1 MKKIKLFFF
10 FCFSAFVTSS
20 FAQVLLHT
28 NLENVNESIL
38 PYTKTGANTQT
49 ENLPQLNWKFIP
61 QTKNLPNY
69 VPGEIYVK
77 FKEDAK
83 EYKNIKVDANGK
95 ISFFDIPFLKDI
107 FSKYQVEEFYH
118 SFVGADS
125 PFLQSSF
132 RMKIADDSK
141 IEQVIKE
148 LSAKNYI
155 ETVVKVPLFKV
166 FLTPNDPYYA
176 ITSTFQ
182 GYSLKWNWYLTKIN
196 AAAAWDIS
204 TGSSTVKVAIVDNA
218 VYTSHPDLSSKI
230 VAQYDVADNDNNAN
244 PPTSVTSETSRY
256 TWSHGTHAAGLAGA
270 ITNNNV
276 GIASIGYNVSLIAI
290 KCTKNS
296 ASPEALTGGYEGV
309 QKAADLGA
317 NVINMSFGGPM
328 TSQTEKNYGQGIMNY
343 AYNKGCVLVAAAG
356 NEGDQGNEI
365 NYPAN
370 FNHVIAV
377 GATNGNDAKAGFS
390 QYGSWIDVMA
400 PGGNDVLGGQP
411 FLPLLSTTWSQ
422 AYGLKSIYGLTTAT
436 SNPFLNTYY
445 DGMQGT
451 SMAAPIV
458 AGLAGLI
465 KSAKSTLT
473 ADQIANCIIS
483 TADNINSANPNYI
496 GKIGSGR
503 INAKAALECAV
514 GSSTPP
520 GPDPGTNTA
529 CDTVNFIKAQSG
541 TWTSSNYTYG
551 TESYIFGVNNY
562 ADKETFQHF
571 NLTGN
576 TATNISG
583 VVVGL
588 TAMKVVGSKSIKINV
603 YNDNAGTPGTLI
615 GSTTYNVS
623 TTANPSYVVFNLTN
637 SLAIP
642 ANKKFFVGVDYSA
655 LSFNAGDRLGIFSNK
670 TGQSTPS
677 DAYVKESDNSI
688 KNIDAALQN
697 PLNVSVYI
705 FPIVTGTPSATI
717 TASTNNISC
726 NKSVTFQA
734 TGVTNVS
741 NYAWTFENGNPAT
754 AATQSASTTFSTN
767 GTHTVTLEVKNS
779 CGGSK
784 TITST
789 VTVTDCNNNNIGVN
803 EVVGNAISSYFAP
816 VSNEFVIDFNLI
828 EQQDFSFRI
837 INSLGQVLFNGKVNI
852 SEGASTYRINANMF
866 PAGMYVLQL
875 LNKNTQYSNKMI
887 VR

>member
-1 MKKIKLFFF
+1 MKKFTRFFF
-10 FCFSAFVTSS
+10 FCSAILVTKSY
-20 FAQVLLHT
+20 AQVLLH
-28 NLENVNESIL
+28 NHIENVNETIL
-38 PYTKTGANTQT
+38 PFTKAGANAQT
-49 ENLPQLNWKFIP
+49 ENLPNVNWKFIP
-61 QTKNLPNY
+61 QTNDLPNY

-77 FKEDAK
+77 FKEDAE

-95 ISFFDIPFLKDI
+95 VSFFDLPFLKDI

-118 SFVGADS
+118 SFIGADS

-132 RMKIADDSK
+132 RMKIADDAK

-148 LSAKNYI
+148 LSARKYI

-270 ITNNNV
+270 ITNNNI

-503 INAKAALECAV
+503 INAKAALQCAV
-514 GSSTPP
+514 GTTPD
-520 GPDPGTNTA
+520 PDPNPGTNTA
-529 CDTVNFIKAQSG
+529 KCDTINLSKVING
-541 TWTSSNYTYG
+541 GWTPNIYTFG
-551 TESYIFGVNNY
+551 TESYITGVNQY
-562 ADKETFQHF
+562 GDKEIYQYFDLS
-571 NLTGN
+571 NY
-576 TATNISG
+576 TNASAISG
-583 VVVGL
+583 AIVGV
-588 TAMKVVGSKSIKINV
+588 TKTTIVGTNKSIKLNV
-603 YNDNAGTPGTLI
+603 YESNNGAPGNLI
-615 GSTTYNVS
+615 GGGSFQAQNVAQSTYL
-623 TTANPSYVVFNLTN
+623 AFNLSSN
-637 SLAIP
+637 VNLP
-642 ANKKFFVGVDYSA
+642 ANKKFFVSIDFSG
-655 LSFNAGDRLGIFSNK
+655 LSFASGDRMGILSNEE
-670 TGQSTPS
+670 GQTAAS
-677 DAYVKESDNSI
+677 DIFIKESDNSI
-688 KNIDAALQN
+688 KNIDVALQEQ
-697 PLNVSVYI
+697 LKISALI
-705 FPIVTGTPSATI
+705 FPILSGC
-717 TASTNNISC
+717 STSNPNPTSI
-726 NKSVTFQA
+726 NENQNGLSV
-734 TGVTNVS
+734 
-741 NYAWTFENGNPAT
+741 
-754 AATQSASTTFSTN
+754 
-767 GTHTVTLEVKNS
+767 
-779 CGGSK
+779 
-784 TITST
+784 
-789 VTVTDCNNNNIGVN
+789 
-803 EVVGNAISSYFAP
+803 SSYYAP
-816 VSNEFVIDFNLI
+816 ISQEIVVDFDLKTSQGFTFNLV
-828 EQQDFSFRI
+828 
-837 INSLGQVLFNGKVNI
+837 NALGQVLYTGKINA
-852 SEGASTYRINANMF
+852 SEGKSTYRVNANMLSS
-866 PAGMYVLQL
+866 GMYVLQI
-875 LNKNTQYSNKMI
+875 LNQNTHYSNKMI